1 MHSTINLKNGACT
14 AAISPYGGQLL
25 SWQTSDGQERI
36 YLSPR
41 AVMDCTVA
49 IRGGVPVCFP
59 QFNMRVLGDHALP
72 KHGFARLMD
81 WQLVSQQ
88 SDSVRLE
95 LVSSEASRAMWPHEF
110 VAGIVVTLERD
121 AIKIQ
126 FDVTN
131 RGQQALSFAIALHTY
146 FQVSDIHQTV
156 LMGLQGHD
164 FWDAVKDAKQPQAR
178 RRETQDL
185 HFGEETDRV
194 YVNAPSQLWLK
205 DGSHQLSIRQSESM
219 PETVV
224 WNPGMKLCQSMQDMP
239 PEGWRH
245 MLCVEAACIERP
257 LVLAPGQSWQGWQ
270 AMALVSQR

>member
-1 MHSTINLKNGACT
+1 MPSTINLKNGACT

-41 AVMDCTVA
+41 AVMDGSAA

-59 QFNMRVLGDHALP
+59 QFNMRALSDQALP

-88 SDSVRLE
+88 SDRVRLE
-95 LVSSEASRAMWPHEF
+95 LVSTDTTRAMWPHDF
-110 VAGIVVTLERD
+110 VAGIVVTLEHD
-121 AIKIQ
+121 AIKIE

-131 RGQQALSFAIALHTY
+131 TGVQAFSFAIALHTY

-156 LMGLQGHD
+156 LMGLQGCD

-178 RRETQDL
+178 RRETQAL

-194 YVNAPSQLWLK
+194 YVNAPSQLLLEQE
-205 DGSHQLSIRQSESM
+205 SSQLSIRQSASM
-219 PETVV
+219 RETVV
-224 WNPGMKLCQSMQDMP
+224 WNPGLKLCQSMQDMP

-245 MLCVEAACIERP
+245 MLCVEAACIEQP
-257 LVLAPGQSWQGWQ
+257 VELAPGHNWQGWQ
-270 AMALVSQR
+270 AMALVPQR

>member
-1 MHSTINLKNGACT
+1 
-14 AAISPYGGQLL
+14 
-25 SWQTSDGQERI
+25 
-36 YLSPR
+36 
-41 AVMDCTVA
+41 
-49 IRGGVPVCFP
+49 
-59 QFNMRVLGDHALP
+59 
-72 KHGFARLMD
+72 
-81 WQLVSQQ
+81 
-88 SDSVRLE
+88 VRLE
-95 LVSSEASRAMWPHEF
+95 LVSTEASRVMWPYEF
-110 VAGIVVTLERD
+110 VAGIVVTLEHD
-121 AIKIQ
+121 AIKMQ

-164 FWDAVKDAKQPQAR
+164 FWDAIKDAKQPQAR
-178 RRETQDL
+178 RREMQDL
-185 HFGEETDRV
+185 RFGEETDRV

-205 DGSHQLSIRQSESM
+205 DGHNQLSIRQSESM

-224 WNPGMKLCQSMQDMP
+224 WNPGMRLCQSMQDMQ

-257 LVLAPGQSWQGWQ
+257 VVLAPGQSWQGWQ